1 MCIEIVFWQPF
12 FTYILI
18 CKISVIFKEK
28 FEDNIGGSRIRKL
41 KKDKDN
47 VTQTPRGKKKST
59 QNVISMHI
67 KRNILIHV
75 SKLNPGLFC
84 LGKHILRHANS
95 PC

>member
-18 CKISVIFKEK
+18 CKISVIFKEN

-47 VTQTPRGKKKST
+47 VTQTPR
-59 QNVISMHI
+59 
-67 KRNILIHV
+67 
-75 SKLNPGLFC
+75 C
-84 LGKHILRHANS
+84 
-95 PC
+95 